1 MKDIKIKD
9 IINITGGKLILGNEE
24 EICENFS
31 NDTRN
36 IKKGDTYIGL
46 QGEKFDGSK
55 FWKEAIKNGAKTI
68 IVQNIDLT
76 LFLYSFYPFL
86 SYKPFLSFFIH
97 NF

>member
-36 IKKGDTYIGL
+36 STTNL
-46 QGEKFDGSK
+46 AVQ
-55 FWKEAIKNGAKTI
+55 KNA
-68 IVQNIDLT
+68 N
-76 LFLYSFYPFL
+76 PC
-86 SYKPFLSFFIH
+86 P
-97 NF
+97 